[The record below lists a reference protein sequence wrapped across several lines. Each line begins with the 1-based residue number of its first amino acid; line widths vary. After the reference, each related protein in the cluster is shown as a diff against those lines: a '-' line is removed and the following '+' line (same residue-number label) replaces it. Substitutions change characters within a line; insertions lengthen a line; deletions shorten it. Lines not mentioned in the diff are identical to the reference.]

1 MNFRRNNIP
10 NKIIVSNNKH
20 VINKQMIDNEEF
32 FSLILTGNINDVDSY
47 VSKNPN
53 IINVVDKNNEN
64 ALHKVLNSS
73 LLNSQKLDL
82 VQYLI
87 GKNIQTNVVS
97 NDLNYTPLLLAAKT
111 FNKDIIKLFLEKT
124 KKDYETQK
132 TKSLYLKSNSNNDI
146 NITDHFN
153 ASPLHYIALG
163 LTSEC
168 DKEPKEIISGPDS
181 RFDDKINSKIFN
193 KIYLNLQK
201 KIESQKIKLGKIKD
215 EINKKVKANNI
226 TSNITSKLIETFNI
240 LERKEFNKIELEQ
253 QILKSINLLVDEFY
267 KIINEEDTLL
277 EVDYYSLDKMYKEWW
292 NPGPASDPLS
302 TAAATEALRG
312 APPPYPFKDITH
324 QRYYNIFK
332 IIQTNDAWL
341 TQLKKLI
348 KYYILNDDEKIK
360 IIIRILDKLIIN
372 KIKELIYIKI
382 INEISVIPF
391 IKKIKFDVN
400 DPKIFRNLS
409 LNKDFKLDLKE
420 EKELLH
426 YDKKKIKNLSDIR
439 ESDYAQVYIPESN
452 ISSKSKNE
460 CVGYFQDKDFEENLK
475 KYANFNIQD
484 IYGQTCAFYAVNRQN
499 VLFIDAFI
507 KEIDFEIKDK
517 NNMNIIDFLDDKI
530 NRLLEF
536 DFTEFSDKF
545 SKSIYDQLKSEGLDN
560 ILKSYNEIIP
570 DFIEKLFSSY
580 TNYTI
585 LDDSNKN
592 SNKDNIKFD
601 NIFSN
606 NKKSFN
612 NNASS
617 TNHVFNKIC
626 EVVDEYIGKYHNK
639 VLKKLVEAH
648 LNNKYTNI
656 DFTTNDYVEKILTNI
671 KIYINMNGTSE
682 LTKFLV
688 SVHGGYKIK
697 HNEYK
702 SDDPNLKFEHIKEL
716 LKIDSQGLI
725 TDDDKIMLYMD
736 NVIIPYFNTLY
747 RVVITNLINANHNIC
762 NLLKSRYIHLTMK
775 DIFEEEK

>member
-53 IINVVDKNNEN
+53 IINEVDKNNEN

-132 TKSLYLKSNSNNDI
+132 TKSLYLKSNSNNEI

-168 DKEPKEIISGPDS
+168 DNEPKKIISEPDS

-193 KIYLNLQK
+193 KIYSGLQD
-201 KIESQKIKLGKIKD
+201 KIKSD
-215 EINKKVKANNI
+215 EINLNPIKVEI
-226 TSNITSKLIETFNI
+226 SNKVNAIVDIGDKVIETFNI

-253 QILKSINLLVDEFY
+253 QILKSINLLVDKFY
-267 KIINEEDTLL
+267 RKINEDDTKL
-277 EVDYYSLDKMYKEWW
+277 EIDYYSL
-292 NPGPASDPLS
+292 SS
-302 TAAATEALRG
+302 
-312 APPPYPFKDITH
+312 PPPPLEPITRE
-324 QRYYNIFK
+324 RYNEINRIETIDYDWSK
-332 IIQTNDAWL
+332 
-341 TQLKKLI
+341 QLANLINYEDLIDPEKK
-348 KYYILNDDEKIK
+348 K

-382 INEISVIPF
+382 IDKILLIIPKF
-391 IKKIKFDVN
+391 IKGIDLNVDV
-400 DPKIFRNLS
+400 DPDIFKNLS

-420 EKELLH
+420 EEELL
-426 YDKKKIKNLSDIR
+426 YFDKLKIKKQSDIR
-439 ESDYAQVYIPESN
+439 EKNYAQVYIPESN

-460 CVGYFQDKDFEENLK
+460 CVGYFQDQDFEENLK

-499 VLFIDAFI
+499 LLFIQAFI
-507 KEIDFEIKDK
+507 EKIDFEIKDK

-560 ILKSYNEIIP
+560 ILKSYDSIIP
-570 DFIEKLFSSY
+570 DFIDELFPSY
-580 TNYTI
+580 TNYRIKKDNTNNTI
-585 LDDSNKN
+585 SDDSNKN
-592 SNKDNIKFD
+592 IYKDNIIFD

-606 NKKSFN
+606 NKKLVDNGN
-612 NNASS
+612 N
-617 TNHVFNKIC
+617 VFNKIC
-626 EVVDEYIGKYHNK
+626 EVVDKYIGKYHNK

-656 DFTTNDYVEKILTNI
+656 DLINNDYVDKILNNI
-671 KIYINMNGTSE
+671 KIYITSMNGTSE
-682 LTKFLV
+682 LTEFLV
-688 SVHGGYKIK
+688 SVHGGYKMK
-697 HNEYK
+697 GNEYK

-775 DIFEEEK
+775 DIFDEEKRDRGKRS